1 MTWPVMELNGKQ
13 RWWEPA
19 NRKTAPSNFRKW
31 STGFQKRE
39 PGRTALSELAKL
51 RRFRPT
57 LFSEFREDILFAC
70 WCAREYAN
78 RSDNPETVRRKFK
91 ETWEREITQQRNFA
105 RAILV
110 FCDVH
115 RKGSLDSFSD
125 WITAIPS
132 PDELENALNEYIGC
146 LDFHLEKPVDR
157 RHWLACLEFGRLLDD
172 RRTPNDEARTGLAF
186 ELTLRFK
193 YWTGGA
199 HCRDPFGVVNKGLPP
214 WGKPNF
220 KLVARFLDAA
230 LSDTTIPVNTTLANK
245 ARKVAEDLR
254 DLKRRHPDIKFI
266 GWPIPG

>member
-1 MTWPVMELNGKQ
+1 MELDGEQ

-19 NRKTAPSNFRKW
+19 NRKTAPLKFQNW
-31 STGFQKRE
+31 STEFQKGA
-39 PGRTALSELAKL
+39 PGRAALPELEKL
-51 RRFRPT
+51 RRYSPGS
-57 LFSEFREDILFAC
+57 FSEFREDILFAC

-78 RSDNPETVRRKFK
+78 RSDNPETVRRKSK
-91 ETWEREITQQRNFA
+91 ETWEREITQQRDFA

-157 RHWLACLEFGRLLDD
+157 RHWLACLEFGHPLED

-186 ELTLRFK
+186 ELTLRFRH
-193 YWTGGA
+193 WTGGA
-199 HCRDPFGVVNKGLPP
+199 HCRDPFDVVNKGVPP
-214 WGKPNF
+214 WGKPSF
-220 KLVARFLDAA
+220 KLVARLIEAA
-230 LSDTTIPVNTTLANK
+230 LHNQAFRNEDTLKKEANK
-245 ARKVAEDLR
+245 VGDDLR
-254 DLKRRHPDIKFI
+254 KLKHRHPDIKFI
-266 GWPIPG
+266 GWPITP